1 MTCNFSTAV
10 NLIQEYMREDSELPQ
25 IDFIANLFHRFYDE
39 NADFC
44 FDAASVNRWINGAY
58 AVSPKIRLFYSQK
71 RNNEYL
77 GTDFEEY
84 ILPYIYDISM
94 LSENLYSLV
103 ISDMSISENKK
114 SELTADY
121 PFDNNA
127 DISDFI
133 GRIIAFTLERKFT
146 PNTTPK
152 IGTGTLSPVTDDI
165 IFGNE
170 PPKPCKHFC
179 GRDNEL
185 EELHRCIS
193 ENDKIFITGIAGIG
207 KSEFIKAY
215 AKKYKKEYANILYFN
230 YGGSIEKLIAD
241 IDFADDIF
249 SDNKEM
255 RFKKHN
261 RFLRS
266 LKSDTLII
274 IDNFNTAAHKE
285 PMLQILMKYN
295 CKIVFTSRCTFE
307 IGYTY
312 ELKEISNTETLL
324 ELFGKFYSHT
334 DSHKEI
340 VTNIIEAVY
349 HHTMA
354 VEMSARLIEKGIA
367 EPEDILN
374 KLTENSAD
382 PRSEDKIGIN
392 KDGTNFKATYY
403 NHIKTLFS
411 LYLLDEENKYI
422 MRCMVFAPSNGIRIK
437 MFAKW
442 AELANANAV
451 NELIEAGFI
460 QNNQIDL
467 AVLHPMLRDISIA
480 DLQPDF
486 NTCKPFIESV
496 HKICLIIGTDVVF
509 HNTVLITS
517 ENIIKNSVKNDTVKY
532 LKFIEDAFNF
542 MEKYQY
548 ESGMKAVVSEIS
560 NILKNTEIGTSG
572 DRALL
577 CNFQASYE
585 NEFTGNINKAIS
597 YANRALSFCD
607 AAENPVLAANLN
619 MNLGNL
625 YVRKNELDNAKK
637 YMETAMEIM
646 AYVNVPTA
654 DLIIMT
660 RNYAD
665 LLYMLGEKNRALN
678 ALTKCADLAKN
689 VDHSEYAA
697 LLYDAAV
704 INADLKNINEAVRL
718 FNLSFKAYAKMGAYE
733 ELQEKHFKAA
743 EVLKKIGYIF
753 SQNQMLS

>member
-10 NLIQEYMREDSELPQ
+10 NLIQEYMREDSDLPQ

-58 AVSPKIRLFYSQK
+58 AVSPKIRLFYAQN

-84 ILPYIYDISM
+84 TLPYICDISM
-94 LSENLYSLV
+94 LAEKLYSLV

-114 SELTADY
+114 GELTAYY

-152 IGTGTLSPVTDDI
+152 IGTGTLSPAADDI
-165 IFGNE
+165 IFGSD

-179 GRDNEL
+179 GRDTEL

-230 YGGSIEKLIAD
+230 YGGSVEKLITD

-249 SDNKEM
+249 SDNKEL

-266 LKSDTLII
+266 LKHDTLII

-295 CKIVFTSRCTFE
+295 CKIVFTSRCIFE

-312 ELKEISNTETLL
+312 ELKEISNTEALL

-334 DSHKEI
+334 DSHKETVI
-340 VTNIIEAVY
+340 NIIEAVH

-354 VEMSARLIEKGIA
+354 VEMSARVIEKGIA

-374 KLTENSAD
+374 KLKENSAD
-382 PRSEDKIGIN
+382 PRSDDKIGIH

-403 NHIKTLFS
+403 SHIRTLFS

-422 MRCMVFAPSNGIRIK
+422 MRCMVFAPSDGIRIK
-437 MFAKW
+437 TFAKW
-442 AELANANAV
+442 AELANTNAV

-460 QNNQIDL
+460 QNNQLDL
-467 AVLHPMLRDISIA
+467 AVIHPMLRDISIA

-486 NTCKPFIESV
+486 NTCKTFIESV
-496 HKICLIIGTDVVF
+496 HKICLIIGTDIAF

-517 ENIIKNSVKNDTVKY
+517 ENIIKYSVKNDTAEY

-542 MEKYQY
+542 MEKYRY
-548 ESGMKAVVSEIS
+548 ESGMRAVVSEIS
-560 NILKNTEIGTSG
+560 NILKSTEIGTTG

-607 AAENPVLAANLN
+607 TAQNHVLAANLN

-637 YMETAMEIM
+637 YMEAAMDIM
-646 AYVNVPTA
+646 AYANVPTA

-665 LLYMLGEKNRALN
+665 LLYMLGEKNRALS
-678 ALTKCADLAKN
+678 ALIKCAELAKN
-689 VDHSEYAA
+689 VEHSEYAA
-697 LLYDAAV
+697 MLYDAAV
-704 INADLKNINEAVRL
+704 INADLNQINEAVRL

-733 ELQEKHFKAA
+733 KLQEKQSKAA
-743 EVLKKIGYIF
+743 DLLSGIGF
-753 SQNQMLS
+753 TVPPK

>member
-77 GTDFEEY
+77 GTNFEEY
-84 ILPYIYDISM
+84 ILPYIYDVSM
-94 LSENLYSLV
+94 LAEKLYSLV
-103 ISDMSISENKK
+103 ISDISISENKK
-114 SELTADY
+114 GELTVSY
-121 PFDNNA
+121 PFENNA

-146 PNTTPK
+146 PSTTPK
-152 IGTGTLSPVTDDI
+152 IGTRTLSPITNDI

-170 PPKPCKHFC
+170 PPNPCKYFC
-179 GRDNEL
+179 GRDTEL
-185 EELHRCIS
+185 EEFHRCIS
-193 ENDKIFITGIAGIG
+193 ENNKIFITGIAGIG

-230 YGGSIEKLIAD
+230 YGGSVEKLITD

-266 LKSDTLII
+266 LKHDTLII

-312 ELKEISNTETLL
+312 ELKEISDTEVLL
-324 ELFGKFYSHT
+324 ELFSKFYSHT
-334 DSHKEI
+334 DSHKETVI
-340 VTNIIEAVY
+340 NIIEAVH

-354 VEMSARLIEKGIA
+354 VEMSARVIEKGIA

-382 PRSEDKIGIN
+382 PRSDDKIGIH
-392 KDGTNFKATYY
+392 KDGANFKATYY
-403 NHIKTLFS
+403 SHIRTLFS
-411 LYLLDEENKYI
+411 LYLLDEKNKYI
-422 MRCMVFAPSNGIRIK
+422 MRCMVFVPSNGIRIK

-442 AELANANAV
+442 AELANTNAV

-460 QNNQIDL
+460 QNDQLDL

-486 NTCKPFIESV
+486 NSCKPFIESV
-496 HKICLIIGTDVVF
+496 HKICLIIGTDVIF

-517 ENIIKNSVKNDTVKY
+517 ENIIKYSVKNDTAEY

-542 MEKYQY
+542 MEKYRY

-560 NILKNTEIGTSG
+560 DILKNTEIGTTS
-572 DRALL
+572 DRTLL

-585 NEFTGNINKAIS
+585 NEFTGNINRAVS

-607 AAENPVLAANLN
+607 AAENPVIAANLN

-637 YMETAMEIM
+637 HMETAMEIM

-678 ALTKCADLAKN
+678 ALTKCAELAKSVN
-689 VDHSEYAA
+689 HSEYAA
-697 LLYDAAV
+697 LLCDAAV
-704 INADLKNINEAVRL
+704 INADFKNINEAVRL
-718 FNLSFKAYAKMGAYE
+718 FELSFKAYAKMGAYE
-733 ELQEKHFKAA
+733 ELQEKQLRAA
-743 EVLKKIGYIF
+743 EVLKKIGF
-753 SQNQMLS
+753 TVPQM

>member
-1 MTCNFSTAV
+1 MTCNFSTAL

-44 FDAASVNRWINGAY
+44 FDAASVNRWIKGAY
-58 AVSPKIRLFYSQK
+58 AVSPQIRLFYSKK

-77 GTDFEEY
+77 GTDFEVY

-94 LSENLYSLV
+94 LSEKLYSLV

-114 SELTADY
+114 GELTVSY
-121 PFDNNA
+121 PFENNA

-133 GRIIAFTLERKFT
+133 GQIIAFTLERKFT

-152 IGTGTLSPVTDDI
+152 IGTGTLSPIADDI
-165 IFGNE
+165 IFGSD
-170 PPKPCKHFC
+170 PPKPCKYFC
-179 GRDNEL
+179 GRDTEL
-185 EELHRCIS
+185 EELHRCIA

-266 LKSDTLII
+266 LKNDTLII

-312 ELKEISNTETLL
+312 ELKEISDTEILL

-334 DSHKEI
+334 DSHEETVI
-340 VTNIIEAVY
+340 NIIEAVH

-374 KLTENSAD
+374 KLTENSAN
-382 PRSEDKIGIN
+382 PQSEDKIGIN

-403 NHIKTLFS
+403 NHIKTLFH
-411 LYLLDEENKYI
+411 
-422 MRCMVFAPSNGIRIK
+422 F
-437 MFAKW
+437 
-442 AELANANAV
+442 
-451 NELIEAGFI
+451 
-460 QNNQIDL
+460 
-467 AVLHPMLRDISIA
+467 
-480 DLQPDF
+480 
-486 NTCKPFIESV
+486 
-496 HKICLIIGTDVVF
+496 ICLTKK
-509 HNTVLITS
+509 T
-517 ENIIKNSVKNDTVKY
+517 
-532 LKFIEDAFNF
+532 
-542 MEKYQY
+542 
-548 ESGMKAVVSEIS
+548 
-560 NILKNTEIGTSG
+560 NILCVVWC
-572 DRALL
+572 LL
-577 CNFQASYE
+577 
-585 NEFTGNINKAIS
+585 
-597 YANRALSFCD
+597 R
-607 AAENPVLAANLN
+607 AAE
-619 MNLGNL
+619 
-625 YVRKNELDNAKK
+625 
-637 YMETAMEIM
+637 
-646 AYVNVPTA
+646 
-654 DLIIMT
+654 
-660 RNYAD
+660 
-665 LLYMLGEKNRALN
+665 
-678 ALTKCADLAKN
+678 
-689 VDHSEYAA
+689 
-697 LLYDAAV
+697 
-704 INADLKNINEAVRL
+704 
-718 FNLSFKAYAKMGAYE
+718 
-733 ELQEKHFKAA
+733 
-743 EVLKKIGYIF
+743 
-753 SQNQMLS
+753 

>member
-1 MTCNFSTAV
+1 MTNFSTAV

-25 IDFIANLFHRFYDE
+25 IEFIANIFRKFYEE
-39 NADFC
+39 NADFS

-58 AVSPKIRLFYSQK
+58 AVSPKIRAFYSEK

-94 LSENLYSLV
+94 LADRLYCLV
-103 ISDMSISENKK
+103 ISDMSISENKRN
-114 SELTADY
+114 ELTADY

-146 PNTTPK
+146 PNTTAK
-152 IGTGTLSPVTDDI
+152 IGTGTLSPITDDI

-170 PPKPCKHFC
+170 PPKPCKYFC
-179 GRDNEL
+179 GRDSEL
-185 EELHRCIS
+185 EELHCCTS
-193 ENDKIFITGIAGIG
+193 ENDKIFVTGIAGIG

-215 AKKYKKEYANILYFN
+215 AKKYKNEYANILYFN
-230 YGGSIEKLIAD
+230 YGGSIEKIITE

-249 SDNKEM
+249 SDSNEM

-274 IDNFNTAAHKE
+274 IDNFNIAAHNE
-285 PMLQILMKYN
+285 PMLQILMKYT
-295 CKIVFTSRCTFE
+295 CKIIFTSRCNFE

-312 ELKEISNTETLL
+312 ELKEIASAEILF
-324 ELFGKFYSHT
+324 ELFGKFYSQADKYSET
-334 DSHKEI
+334 IKS
-340 VTNIIEAVY
+340 IIEAVH

-367 EPEDILN
+367 DPEVILS
-374 KLTENSAD
+374 KLTENSAN
-382 PRSEDKIGIN
+382 PQSEDKIGIN
-392 KDGTNFKATYY
+392 KDGINIKATYY
-403 NHIKTLFS
+403 NHVRTLFS

-422 MRCMVFAPSNGIRIK
+422 MRCTVFVPSGGIRIK
-437 MFAKW
+437 MLAKW
-442 AELANANAV
+442 AEFENTNAV
-451 NELIEAGFI
+451 TDLIEAGFI
-460 QNNQIDL
+460 QNNQLDI
-467 AVLHPMLRDISIA
+467 VTLHPMLRDISA
-480 DLQPDF
+480 TDLQPDF
-486 NTCKPFIESV
+486 ENCKPFIESV
-496 HKICLIIGTDVVF
+496 HKICLIVGTDVVF
-509 HNTVLITS
+509 HNTVLVTS
-517 ENIIKNSVKNDTVKY
+517 ENIMKYSVKNNTAEY

-542 MEKYQY
+542 MEKYRY

-560 NILKNTEIGTSG
+560 NILKNNEVGTNS
-572 DRALL
+572 DRALK

-585 NEFTGNINKAIS
+585 NEFTGNISKAIG
-597 YANRALSFCD
+597 YASRALSFCD
-607 AAENPVLAANLN
+607 AAENLVLAANLN

-637 YMETAMEIM
+637 YMETAMEIISC
-646 AYVNVPTA
+646 ANVPTA

-665 LLYMLGEKNRALN
+665 LLYMLGDKIRALK
-678 ALTKCADLAKN
+678 AITKCAEFAKN
-689 VDHSEYAA
+689 VNHSEYAA

-704 INADLKNINEAVRL
+704 INADLKNFEKAVQL
-718 FNLSFKAYAKMGAYE
+718 FNRSFKAYAEMGAYE
-733 ELQEKHFKAA
+733 ELQDKQLKAA
-743 EVLKKIGYIF
+743 EVLKRVGF
-753 SQNQMLS
+753 SILS

>member
-58 AVSPKIRLFYSQK
+58 AVSPKIRLFYAQN
-71 RNNEYL
+71 RNSEYL

-84 ILPYIYDISM
+84 TLPYIYDISM
-94 LSENLYSLV
+94 LAEKLYSLI

-114 SELTADY
+114 CELTTDY

-133 GRIIAFTLERKFT
+133 GRVIAFTLERKFT
-146 PNTTPK
+146 PNATPR
-152 IGTGTLSPVTDDI
+152 IGKGTLSPVTDDI
-165 IFGNE
+165 IFGSD
-170 PPKPCKHFC
+170 PPKPCKYFC
-179 GRDNEL
+179 GRDTEL
-185 EELHRCIS
+185 EELHRRIS

-207 KSEFIKAY
+207 KSEFIRAY
-215 AKKYKKEYANILYFN
+215 AKKYKKEYANILYFD
-230 YGGSIEKLIAD
+230 YGGSIEKLITD

-249 SDNKEM
+249 SDNKEI

-312 ELKEISNTETLL
+312 ELKEILNIETLL

-334 DSHKEI
+334 DNHKEI
-340 VTNIIEAVY
+340 VTNIIEAVH

-367 EPEDILN
+367 EPEEILN

-422 MRCMVFAPSNGIRIK
+422 MRCMVFVPSNGIRIK

-442 AELANANAV
+442 AELTNINAV

-460 QNNQIDL
+460 QNNQLDL

-486 NTCKPFIESV
+486 NTCKPFIASI

-517 ENIIKNSVKNDTVKY
+517 ENIIKYSVKNNMPEY

-548 ESGMKAVVSEIS
+548 ESGMKEVVSEIS
-560 NILKNTEIGTSG
+560 NILKNTEIGTSN
-572 DRALL
+572 DHALL
-577 CNFQASYE
+577 CNFHASYE

-637 YMETAMEIM
+637 YMETAMDIM
-646 AYVNVPTA
+646 AYANVPTA

-678 ALTKCADLAKN
+678 ASTKCAELAKN

-733 ELQEKHFKAA
+733 ELQEKQSKAA
-743 EVLKKIGYIF
+743 ELLSGIGF
-753 SQNQMLS
+753 TVPQK

>member
-25 IDFIANLFHRFYDE
+25 IDFTANLFHRFYDE

-58 AVSPKIRLFYSQK
+58 AVSPKIRLFYSEK

-94 LSENLYSLV
+94 LAEKLYGLV
-103 ISDMSISENKK
+103 ISDISISENKK

-133 GRIIAFTLERKFT
+133 GRIIVFTLERKFT

-152 IGTGTLSPVTDDI
+152 IGTGTLSPITDDI

-170 PPKPCKHFC
+170 PPKPCKYFC

-185 EELHRCIS
+185 EELHRCAA

-230 YGGSIEKLIAD
+230 YSGSIEKLITD
-241 IDFADDIF
+241 IDFAEDIF

-274 IDNFNTAAHKE
+274 IDNFNIAAHKE

-295 CKIVFTSRCTFE
+295 CKIIFTSRCTFE

-312 ELKEISNTETLL
+312 ELKEISDTETLL

-334 DSHKEI
+334 NSHKETVI
-340 VTNIIEAVY
+340 NIIEAVH

-382 PRSEDKIGIN
+382 PCSEDKIGIN
-392 KDGTNFKATYY
+392 KDGANFKATYFS
-403 NHIKTLFS
+403 HIKTLFS

-422 MRCMVFAPSNGIRIK
+422 MRCMVFVPNSGIRIK

-442 AELANANAV
+442 AELENTNAV

-460 QNNQIDL
+460 QNNQLDI

-480 DLQPDF
+480 DLQPDL
-486 NTCKPFIESV
+486 NNCKPFIESV

-517 ENIIKNSVKNDTVKY
+517 ENIMKYSIKNDTVEY

-542 MEKYQY
+542 MEKYRY

-560 NILKNTEIGTSG
+560 DILKNAEIGTSR

-646 AYVNVPTA
+646 ACANVPTA

-665 LLYMLGEKNRALN
+665 LLYMLDEKTRALN
-678 ALTKCADLAKN
+678 ALTKCAELAKN
-689 VDHSEYAA
+689 VNHSEYAA
-697 LLYDAAV
+697 LLYDSAV
-704 INADLKNINEAVRL
+704 INADLKNISEAVRL
-718 FNLSFKAYAKMGAYE
+718 FDLSFKAYAKMGAYE
-733 ELQEKHFKAA
+733 ELQEKQSKVA
-743 EVLKKIGYIF
+743 ELMSSIEFTKRYLDV
-753 SQNQMLS
+753 

>member
-10 NLIQEYMREDSELPQ
+10 NLIQEYIREDSDLPQ
-25 IDFIANLFHRFYDE
+25 IDFIANLFHRFYDD

-58 AVSPKIRLFYSQK
+58 AVSPKIRLFYAQN
-71 RNNEYL
+71 RNSEYL

-84 ILPYIYDISM
+84 TLPYIYDISM
-94 LSENLYSLV
+94 LSEKLYGLV

-114 SELTADY
+114 AELTADY

-133 GRIIAFTLERKFT
+133 GRVIAFTLERKFT

-152 IGTGTLSPVTDDI
+152 IGTGTLSPVADDI
-165 IFGNE
+165 IFGSD
-170 PPKPCKHFC
+170 PPKPCKYFC
-179 GRDNEL
+179 GRDTEL

-215 AKKYKKEYANILYFN
+215 VQKYKKGYTNILYFN
-230 YGGSIEKLIAD
+230 YSGSIEKLITD

-266 LKSDTLII
+266 LKHDTLII
-274 IDNFNTAAHKE
+274 IDNFNTAEHKE

-312 ELKEISNTETLL
+312 ELKEISDTEVLL

-334 DSHKEI
+334 DSHKETVI
-340 VTNIIEAVY
+340 NIIEAVH

-354 VEMSARLIEKGIA
+354 VEMSARVIEKGIA

-374 KLTENSAD
+374 KLKENSAD
-382 PRSEDKIGIN
+382 PRSDDKIGIH

-403 NHIKTLFS
+403 SHIRTLFS

-422 MRCMVFAPSNGIRIK
+422 IRCMVFVPSSGIRIK

-442 AELANANAV
+442 AELANTNAV

-460 QNNQIDL
+460 QNNQLDL
-467 AVLHPMLRDISIA
+467 AVIHPMLRDISIA

-486 NTCKPFIESV
+486 NTCKTFIESV
-496 HKICLIIGTDVVF
+496 HKICLIIGTDIAF

-517 ENIIKNSVKNDTVKY
+517 ENIIKYSVKNDTAEY

-542 MEKYQY
+542 MEKYRY
-548 ESGMKAVVSEIS
+548 KSGMNAVVSEIS
-560 NILKNTEIGTSG
+560 NILKNTEIGTTS

-585 NEFTGNINKAIS
+585 NEFTGNINKAIG
-597 YANRALSFCD
+597 YAHRALSFCD
-607 AAENPVLAANLN
+607 SAENTVLAANLN

-637 YMETAMEIM
+637 YMEPAMEIM
-646 AYVNVPTA
+646 AYANVPTA

-665 LLYMLGEKNRALN
+665 LLYMLGEKNRALS
-678 ALTKCADLAKN
+678 ALIKCAELAKN
-689 VDHSEYAA
+689 VEHSEYAA

-704 INADLKNINEAVRL
+704 INADLKQINEAVRL

-733 ELQEKHFKAA
+733 ELQEKQSKAA
-743 EVLKKIGYIF
+743 ELLSDIGF
-753 SQNQMLS
+753 TVPQK

>member
-1 MTCNFSTAV
+1 
-10 NLIQEYMREDSELPQ
+10 
-25 IDFIANLFHRFYDE
+25 
-39 NADFC
+39 
-44 FDAASVNRWINGAY
+44 
-58 AVSPKIRLFYSQK
+58 
-71 RNNEYL
+71 
-77 GTDFEEY
+77 
-84 ILPYIYDISM
+84 M
-94 LSENLYSLV
+94 LAEKLYSLV

-114 SELTADY
+114 GELTVSY

-146 PNTTPK
+146 PNITPK
-152 IGTGTLSPVTDDI
+152 IGTVTLSPVTDDI
-165 IFGNE
+165 IFGSD
-170 PPKPCKHFC
+170 PPNPCKYFC
-179 GRDNEL
+179 GRDTEL
-185 EELHRCIS
+185 EEFHRCIS

-230 YGGSIEKLIAD
+230 YGGSIEKLITD

-266 LKSDTLII
+266 LKRDTLII
-274 IDNFNTAAHKE
+274 IDNFNNAAHKE

-312 ELKEISNTETLL
+312 ELKEISDTEILF

-334 DSHKEI
+334 DSHKETI
-340 VTNIIEAVY
+340 INIIEAVY

-367 EPEDILN
+367 EPEDIWK

-382 PRSEDKIGIN
+382 PQSEDKIGIN

-411 LYLLDEENKYI
+411 LYLLDDENKYI

-437 MFAKW
+437 MFARW
-442 AELANANAV
+442 TELANTNAV

-460 QNNQIDL
+460 QNNQLDL

-486 NTCKPFIESV
+486 KTCKPFIESV
-496 HKICLIIGTDVVF
+496 HKLCLIIGMDVIF

-517 ENIIKNSVKNDTVKY
+517 ENIIKYSVKNDTAEY

-542 MEKYQY
+542 MEKYRY
-548 ESGMKAVVSEIS
+548 ESGMKTVVSEAL
-560 NILKNTEIGTSG
+560 NILKNTEIGTSNG
-572 DRALL
+572 RALL

-585 NEFTGNINKAIS
+585 NEFTGNFNKAIS

-607 AAENPVLAANLN
+607 VTANPVLAANLN

-625 YVRKNELDNAKK
+625 YVRKNELDNAEK

-654 DLIIMT
+654 DLIIMA

-678 ALTKCADLAKN
+678 ALTKCTELAKN
-689 VDHSEYAA
+689 VEHSEYAN

-704 INADLKNINEAVRL
+704 INADLKNINEALQL

-733 ELQEKHFKAA
+733 ELQEKQSKAVDLMSSI
-743 EVLKKIGYIF
+743 EFTVPQK
-753 SQNQMLS
+753 

>member
-10 NLIQEYMREDSELPQ
+10 SLIQEYIREDSDLPQ
-25 IDFIANLFHRFYDE
+25 IDFIANLFHKFYDD

-58 AVSPKIRLFYSQK
+58 AVSPKIRLFYAQN
-71 RNNEYL
+71 RNSEYL

-84 ILPYIYDISM
+84 TLPYIYDISM
-94 LSENLYSLV
+94 LSETLYGLV

-114 SELTADY
+114 AELTADY

-146 PNTTPK
+146 PNTTLK
-152 IGTGTLSPVTDDI
+152 IGTGTLSPAADDI
-165 IFGNE
+165 IFGSD
-170 PPKPCKHFC
+170 PPKPCKYFC
-179 GRDNEL
+179 GRDTEL
-185 EELHRCIS
+185 EELHRCVS
-193 ENDKIFITGIAGIG
+193 ETDKIFITGIAGIG

-215 AKKYKKEYANILYFN
+215 AKKYKKEYTNIMYFN
-230 YGGSIEKLIAD
+230 YGGSVEKLITD

-266 LKSDTLII
+266 LKRDTLII

-312 ELKEISNTETLL
+312 ELKEISDTEVLL

-334 DSHKEI
+334 DSHKET
-340 VTNIIEAVY
+340 VVNIIEAVH

-354 VEMSARLIEKGIA
+354 VEMSARVIEKGIA

-382 PRSEDKIGIN
+382 SCSDDKIGIH

-422 MRCMVFAPSNGIRIK
+422 MRCMVFVPSSGIRIK
-437 MFAKW
+437 TFAKW
-442 AELANANAV
+442 AELANTNAV

-496 HKICLIIGTDVVF
+496 HKICLIIGTDVIF

-517 ENIIKNSVKNDTVKY
+517 ENIIKYSVKNDTVEY

-548 ESGMKAVVSEIS
+548 ESGMKAVVSEI
-560 NILKNTEIGTSG
+560 LKNTEIGTTG

-597 YANRALSFCD
+597 YAHRALSFCD
-607 AAENPVLAANLN
+607 VTANPVLAANLN

-625 YVRKNELDNAKK
+625 YVRKNELNNAKK
-637 YMETAMEIM
+637 YMETAMDIM
-646 AYVNVPTA
+646 AYANAPTA

-665 LLYMLGEKNRALN
+665 LLYMLGEKNRALS
-678 ALTKCADLAKN
+678 ALIKCAELAKN
-689 VDHSEYAA
+689 VEHSEYAA

-704 INADLKNINEAVRL
+704 INADLKQINEAVRL

-733 ELQEKHFKAA
+733 ELQEKQSKAA
-743 EVLKKIGYIF
+743 ELLSGIGF
-753 SQNQMLS
+753 TVPQK

>member
-10 NLIQEYMREDSELPQ
+10 NLIQEYIREDSDLPQ
-25 IDFIANLFHRFYDE
+25 IDFIANLFHKFYDD

-58 AVSPKIRLFYSQK
+58 AVSPKIRLFYAQN
-71 RNNEYL
+71 RNSEYL

-84 ILPYIYDISM
+84 TLPYIYDISM
-94 LSENLYSLV
+94 LSEKLYGLV

-114 SELTADY
+114 AELTADY

-133 GRIIAFTLERKFT
+133 GRVIAFTLERKFT

-152 IGTGTLSPVTDDI
+152 IGTGTLSPAADDI
-165 IFGNE
+165 IFGSN
-170 PPKPCKHFC
+170 PPKPCKYFC
-179 GRDNEL
+179 GRDTEV

-215 AKKYKKEYANILYFN
+215 AQKYKKEYANILYFN
-230 YGGSIEKLIAD
+230 YSGSIEKLITD

-266 LKSDTLII
+266 LKHDTLII

-295 CKIVFTSRCTFE
+295 CKIVLTSRCTFE

-312 ELKEISNTETLL
+312 ELKEISSTEALL

-334 DSHKEI
+334 DSHKETVI
-340 VTNIIEAVY
+340 SIIEAVH

-354 VEMSARLIEKGIA
+354 VEMSARVIEKGIA

-382 PRSEDKIGIN
+382 LRSDDKIGIH

-403 NHIKTLFS
+403 SHIRTLFS

-422 MRCMVFAPSNGIRIK
+422 MRCMVFVPGSGIRIK

-442 AELANANAV
+442 AGLANTNAV
-451 NELIEAGFI
+451 NELIETGFI
-460 QNNQIDL
+460 QNNQLDL

-486 NTCKPFIESV
+486 NTCKTFIKSV
-496 HKICLIIGTDVVF
+496 HKICLIIGTDVIF

-517 ENIIKNSVKNDTVKY
+517 ENIIKYSVKNNAVEY

-542 MEKYQY
+542 MEKYRY
-548 ESGMKAVVSEIS
+548 ESGMKTVVSEAL
-560 NILKNTEIGTSG
+560 NILKNTEIGTSN

-607 AAENPVLAANLN
+607 ATKNSVLFANLN

-637 YMETAMEIM
+637 YMETAMNIM
-646 AYVNVPTA
+646 AYANVPTA

-678 ALTKCADLAKN
+678 ALTKCAELAKN
-689 VDHSEYAA
+689 VGHSEYAA

-733 ELQEKHFKAA
+733 ELQEKQSKAA
-743 EVLKKIGYIF
+743 VLLSSIGF
-753 SQNQMLS
+753 TVPQK

>member
-94 LSENLYSLV
+94 LSEKLYSLV

-114 SELTADY
+114 GELTVSY
-121 PFDNNA
+121 PFENNA

-133 GRIIAFTLERKFT
+133 GRIIAFALERKFT

-152 IGTGTLSPVTDDI
+152 IGTGTLSPITDDI

-179 GRDNEL
+179 GRNTEL

-266 LKSDTLII
+266 LKHDTLII
-274 IDNFNTAAHKE
+274 IDNFNTASHKE

-295 CKIVFTSRCTFE
+295 CKIVFTSRCIFE

-312 ELKEISNTETLL
+312 ELKEISDTETLL
-324 ELFGKFYSHT
+324 ELFGKFYSQT

-340 VTNIIEAVY
+340 VTNIIEAVH

-354 VEMSARLIEKGIA
+354 IEMSARLIEKGIA

-382 PRSEDKIGIN
+382 PQSEDKIGIN

-411 LYLLDEENKYI
+411 LYLLDKENKYI

-437 MFAKW
+437 MFSKW
-442 AELANANAV
+442 AELANTNAV

-460 QNNQIDL
+460 QNNQLDL
-467 AVLHPMLRDISIA
+467 AALHPMLRDISIA

-517 ENIIKNSVKNDTVKY
+517 ENIMKYSAKNNTVEY

-560 NILKNTEIGTSG
+560 NILKNTEIGTTG

-585 NEFTGNINKAIS
+585 NEFTGNINKAVS

-646 AYVNVPTA
+646 AYANVPTA

-678 ALTKCADLAKN
+678 ALTKCAELAKN

-718 FNLSFKAYAKMGAYE
+718 FNLSFKAYAKMGAYD
-733 ELQEKHFKAA
+733 ELQEKQAKAA
-743 EVLKKIGYIF
+743 DL
-753 SQNQMLS
+753 LSSMKFTVPHN